1 MGRCEVG
8 PVPGS
13 GSRIVREVLRY
24 LEDRE
29 LTGLATLRHYPMEKR
44 IYARFGRC
52 GFALDIQLGSGEN
65 VRHVSVLVEAVA
77 RGSGR
82 GRKKRGYDRTP
93 GNVTAVFAEVTKDG
107 ISYRTMRAQYKD
119 MAELFSYV
127 EEVRAAFY
135 KRYNELKLRSAE
147 GMGKV
152 EAEFFHS
159 VGIKEPD
166 LFLGV

>member
-1 MGRCEVG
+1 
-8 PVPGS
+8 
-13 GSRIVREVLRY
+13 
-24 LEDRE
+24 
-29 LTGLATLRHYPMEKR
+29 
-44 IYARFGRC
+44 
-52 GFALDIQLGSGEN
+52 
-65 VRHVSVLVEAVA
+65 
-77 RGSGR
+77 
-82 GRKKRGYDRTP
+82 
-93 GNVTAVFAEVTKDG
+93 
-107 ISYRTMRAQYKD
+107 

-147 GMGKV
+147 GVGKV

>member
-1 MGRCEVG
+1 
-8 PVPGS
+8 
-13 GSRIVREVLRY
+13 
-24 LEDRE
+24 
-29 LTGLATLRHYPMEKR
+29 
-44 IYARFGRC
+44 
-52 GFALDIQLGSGEN
+52 
-65 VRHVSVLVEAVA
+65 
-77 RGSGR
+77 
-82 GRKKRGYDRTP
+82 
-93 GNVTAVFAEVTKDG
+93 
-107 ISYRTMRAQYKD
+107 MRAQYKD

-152 EAEFFHS
+152 EAEVFHS